1 MLSKKL
7 HDALNEQINAELWS
21 AYLYLSMSMDAE
33 AKGLKGVANWFFVQ
47 FQEEQDH
54 ARILMNYINSRDA
67 KVELKPI
74 AEVRTEWAS
83 PLDMFKDTLEH
94 EKVVTSMIN
103 NLASIAAEDKDFA
116 SANMLVWFVD
126 EQVEEEESARDM
138 ITACEAV
145 EGNKFGLY
153 TLDKELAARVYQP
166 ASPQAAPMRTGSPAV
181 AMAVFTRQAAA
192 PISIASQACE
202 GLPMPAS
209 TTMGRL
215 ISSMRIRPIS
225 LVWRPRLVP
234 MGAPRGM
241 TAAAPAFT
249 RSRATYRSGF
259 MYGRTVKPSLARGSV
274 ALAVS

>member
-47 FQEEQDH
+47 FQQDH

-153 TLDKELAARVYQP
+153 TLDKELAARVYQQ
-166 ASPQAAPMRTGSPAV
+166 ASPLAANNA
-181 AMAVFTRQAAA
+181 
-192 PISIASQACE
+192 
-202 GLPMPAS
+202 
-209 TTMGRL
+209 
-215 ISSMRIRPIS
+215 
-225 LVWRPRLVP
+225 
-234 MGAPRGM
+234 
-241 TAAAPAFT
+241 
-249 RSRATYRSGF
+249 
-259 MYGRTVKPSLARGSV
+259 
-274 ALAVS
+274 